1 MINTS
6 AHPCRV
12 VAYYYAFIIL
22 GSLCENRQ
30 QFIAAVK
37 LLPLWLSI
45 GYNVELLGHVC
56 FELLVTFKLLAFG
69 LSKIQPILINQKL
82 RSSQ

>member
-6 AHPCRV
+6 AHPYRLNFLV
-12 VAYYYAFIIL
+12 VAYYYAFVIL
-22 GSLCENRQ
+22 GSLYENRQ

-45 GYNVELLGHVC
+45 GCNVELLGHVC
-56 FELLVTFKLLAFG
+56 LSFLSLLEY
-69 LSKIQPILINQKL
+69 
-82 RSSQ
+82 

>member
-6 AHPCRV
+6 AHPCRLIFLV
-12 VAYYYAFIIL
+12 VAYYYVFIIL

-56 FELLVTFKLLAFG
+56 FELLVTFRILAFRMFKSRTAL
-69 LSKIQPILINQKL
+69 LS
-82 RSSQ
+82 